1 MRGLRKEESLSWFSA
16 VALAFV
22 AFTPPE
28 VLLLLAV
35 LAVLFLVWI
44 VSLRRAARRTRRQL
58 LAAEG
63 RAQALLQ
70 RLPVGV
76 FRADIRGQL
85 LEVNPAAAAI
95 LGFPSPEAMLAA
107 SAESLYPDPEERQR
121 FVARLQREGRVSAEE
136 VLLRRADGTPV
147 WVLRDAALVRE
158 GEREIIEG
166 VLLDWSGPHR
176 AQEQVRLLA
185 HALRSISEC
194 VSITD
199 TENRLLFVNEA
210 FLRTYGYSWE
220 ELAGQHI
227 SVVRLP
233 GEPGPSV
240 EETLAKTLAGGFSG
254 ELWNH
259 RKSCQ
264 RLLVRLSTSV
274 VRDEAGNP
282 LALIGVAR
290 DITEERKKEEALR
303 QAQKMETV
311 GRLASGVAHDF
322 NNLLQAQ
329 LALLQLLRS
338 PGPAAAA
345 LEEVVGQLESLVHR
359 GASLTKQLLL
369 FSRHQPAH
377 ASPLELNAFLRQELD
392 FLRRLLPE
400 PIRLELQL
408 APEPLVV
415 QGDWHQLGQVLMNL
429 VVNAQDAMPAGGTLT
444 VRSLA
449 QGETVGFAVQ
459 DTGTGIPPEHLDKL
473 FEPFFT
479 TKPPGQGTGL
489 GLAVVHGIV
498 QAHGGRVEVASSPGE
513 GSCFTV
519 WLPRSPQGV
528 LAEAQPARVSAP
540 PLAAAEG
547 KTVLLVEDEPLARQ
561 ALAESLRSVGY
572 RVVEAA
578 CGAEAL
584 EAVPAEGFHLLL
596 TDYSLPDGSG
606 LELAARLYARTPGF
620 RLVVM
625 SGYALDPSRF
635 GEGVPPGAR
644 FLQKPFT
651 LAELA
656 ATLANLLRH

>member
-1 MRGLRKEESLSWFSA
+1 M
-16 VALAFV
+16 

-35 LAVLFLVWI
+35 LAFLFLVWI
-44 VSLRRAARRTRRQL
+44 VSLRRAVRRTRSQL

-76 FRADIRGQL
+76 FRANVQGQL

-95 LGFPSPEAMLAA
+95 FGFSSPEAMLAA
-107 SAESLYPDPEERQR
+107 SAEGFYPSLEERQR
-121 FVARLQREGRVSAEE
+121 FLARLRREGRVSAEE

-147 WVLRDAALVRE
+147 WVLRDASLVRE

-166 VLLDWSGPHR
+166 VLLDWNVPHQ

-199 TENRLLFVNEA
+199 VDNRLLFVNEA
-210 FLRTYGYSWE
+210 FLNTYGYTWE

-227 SVVRLP
+227 AVVWVP
-233 GEPGPSV
+233 EEPGPSV
-240 EETLAKTLAGGFSG
+240 EETRAKTLAGGFLG

-264 RLLVRLSTSV
+264 RFLVRLSTSV

-303 QAQKMETV
+303 QAQKMETL

-322 NNLLQAQ
+322 NNILQAQ
-329 LALLQLLRS
+329 LALVQLLRS
-338 PGPAAAA
+338 PGRSAAA

-359 GASLTKQLLL
+359 GAFLTKRLLL
-369 FSRHQPAH
+369 FSRPEKTY

-392 FLRRLLPE
+392 FFRRLLPE
-400 PIRLELQL
+400 PIRLELEL

-415 QGDWHQLGQVLMNL
+415 EGDWHQLGQVLMNL

-449 QGETVGFAVQ
+449 QGDTVGFAVQ
-459 DTGTGIPPEHLDKL
+459 DTGAGIPQEHLDKL

-498 QAHGGRVEVASSPGE
+498 QAHGGRVEVASSPGQ

-519 WLPRSPQGV
+519 WLPRAPHRVITQ
-528 LAEAQPARVSAP
+528 AQPPRVSAP

-547 KTVLLVEDEPLARQ
+547 KTVLVVEDEPLARQ

-578 CGAEAL
+578 CAAEAL
-584 EAVPAEGFHLLL
+584 ELAPAEGFELLL
-596 TDYSLPDGSG
+596 TDLSLPDGSG
-606 LELAARLYARTPGF
+606 LELAARLHARTPGF

-656 ATLANLLRH
+656 TTLASLLRH